1 MPSVAAA
8 LALPAALA
16 VAAVPV
22 APPDALRVPTP
33 LREAE
38 REAQALANHSCSPT
52 AVPTFAGSL
61 IRLRAVREL
70 RVGDH
75 VTTAYLDLAEPLGAR
90 QLDLE
95 ARYFFR

>member
-1 MPSVAAA
+1 MYVYMYITYYIFICI
-8 LALPAALA
+8 
-16 VAAVPV
+16 VC
-22 APPDALRVPTP
+22 
-33 LREAE
+33 E
-38 REAQALANHSCSPT
+38 QALANHSCSPT

-75 VTTAYLDLAEPLGAR
+75 VTTAYLDLAEPLLAR
-90 QLDLE
+90 QLDLQ